1 MKLIVGL
8 GNPGKE
14 YDHTRHNVG
23 FDAIDYLEVSGL
35 IEQKDARA
43 LFIQQNTLTNDQLKK
58 ISLNIFEYG
67 DEYLLELLN
76 KLNTTYQVGKTSLR

>member
-1 MKLIVGL
+1 MPESYKDRKRERYLSTI
-8 GNPGKE
+8 
-14 YDHTRHNVG
+14 

-76 KLNTTYQVGKTSLR
+76 KLNTNYQVGKISLR